1 MIVISLLKIWSSC
14 EEDAGKMYKK
24 NGDDEEKD
32 GKDKKMDEIL
42 ITLQRGEK
50 NVTELCTAAL
60 AMFSNRWSCWIR
72 YALVSSARP

>member
-32 GKDKKMDEIL
+32 GKDKKTGYEIKQQV
-42 ITLQRGEK
+42 IEK
-50 NVTELCTAAL
+50 
-60 AMFSNRWSCWIR
+60 
-72 YALVSSARP
+72 